1 MLSSFQLEENLTKP
15 AIINVSLGFR
25 PEWLTD
31 AQYTAVLAGIQR
43 ILTTLDELDILP
55 IVAIGNDGP
64 GLIRAPAYF
73 EECLSVGAV
82 DSQLQPALFSGG
94 GVSPVT
100 QRPEPDIAGF
110 GVDILSS
117 LERDITGHSLY
128 AEMSGTSMAAPYV
141 TGIAALIAAADPCMH
156 SSELRQ
162 CLLQR
167 ALPLD
172 APPERVGA
180 GLASFAP

>member
-1 MLSSFQLEENLTKP
+1 
-15 AIINVSLGFR
+15 V
-25 PEWLTD
+25 
-31 AQYTAVLAGIQR
+31 
-43 ILTTLDELDILP
+43 
-55 IVAIGNDGP
+55 GNDGP
-64 GLIRAPAYF
+64 GSIRAPAYF

-82 DSQLQPALFSGG
+82 DSELQPALFSGG

-117 LERDITGHSLY
+117 LERDITGRSLY

-180 GLASFAP
+180 GLACFAP